1 MFTVLK
7 MEVGMGHEAV
17 QRRKKLTTRTN
28 RKGSLLKVHLTPEFF
43 FAKTNPLIFCGI
55 SVQKCFDLV
64 KSSIFCAL
72 LKYGKSV

>member
-1 MFTVLK
+1 MSSFHVIFMCFLFKTHADTPLI
-7 MEVGMGHEAV
+7 EV
-17 QRRKKLTTRTN
+17 
-28 RKGSLLKVHLTPEFF
+28 KVHLTPKFF

-55 SVQKCFDLV
+55 SVQKFFDLV

>member
-1 MFTVLK
+1 MRFRSNGDK
-7 MEVGMGHEAV
+7 V
-17 QRRKKLTTRTN
+17 QHMVEYDEM
-28 RKGSLLKVHLTPEFF
+28 LKVHLTPKIF

-55 SVQKCFDLV
+55 SVQKFSDLV